1 MMSLDSFSRDLR
13 VPKILTQSTPLENQ
27 ISVLDEKV
35 EVLYNA
41 MATANRNSFNYS
53 LVKTAYSDDRLRNRT
68 IGIEWIRKVSHLT
81 SSLFCV

>member
-1 MMSLDSFSRDLR
+1 MSLDSFSRDMR
-13 VPKILTQSTPLENQ
+13 DPQILTQSTSLENQ
-27 ISVLDEKV
+27 ISAFDEKV

-53 LVKTAYSDDRLRNRT
+53 LVKAAYSDDRLRNRT

-81 SSLFCV
+81 NSLFHV